1 MRPIPRPARRVR
13 RVAVACAA
21 TLVLG
26 LPFVRTG
33 TPSWWGLP
41 LVVALFAVAAPAVVP
56 LPLGRAA
63 WRVTLTEVLLGCC
76 LIGTTSSWLVPA
88 VVVGTIASPAVRRQ
102 PRFKAEFD
110 IAVSLAGITAA
121 VLAAAAFRGT
131 LGPPALSVHASGA
144 WTPDLVGPV
153 AAAAIGLFAAWVV
166 QHVLGC
172 TAVAFT
178 SRRSVASLVAR
189 NAPPSLLQ
197 YVANCAVG
205 MLGAWVA
212 VHAPVGVIGFA
223 VPAVLLWS
231 AHTVQQRSS
240 AESRLYA
247 ELAYASRQASS
258 QSLDTSAEVVLTTAA
273 RVLGGADVEMVVRD
287 RQGPVRYVGDE
298 HSTPQRRRVPPG
310 VFDEPWVMR
319 LLAGRRVL
327 TGVEDGRPY
336 CAGVIGRRDA
346 PVAVLVARRPEGS
359 AAFGRRDLLIALAIV
374 SQAEPW
380 LAGGRSTTGGER
392 RERAADGYDL
402 VRETAERLARS
413 AAHPAGADAITEL
426 TQELHEVESAV
437 ALLLGSVAADSTSG
451 SADPSVGDS
460 ETSRDSESSIGAVD
474 ANPGRG
480 EVSTGSDAAAPLTNN
495 VSRLV
500 PRQRPSGEWT
510 TTGVLPVAGGDRP

>member
-1 MRPIPRPARRVR
+1 
-13 RVAVACAA
+13 
-21 TLVLG
+21 
-26 LPFVRTG
+26 
-33 TPSWWGLP
+33 
-41 LVVALFAVAAPAVVP
+41 
-56 LPLGRAA
+56 
-63 WRVTLTEVLLGCC
+63 
-76 LIGTTSSWLVPA
+76 
-88 VVVGTIASPAVRRQ
+88 
-102 PRFKAEFD
+102 
-110 IAVSLAGITAA
+110 
-121 VLAAAAFRGT
+121 
-131 LGPPALSVHASGA
+131 
-144 WTPDLVGPV
+144 
-153 AAAAIGLFAAWVV
+153 
-166 QHVLGC
+166 
-172 TAVAFT
+172 
-178 SRRSVASLVAR
+178 
-189 NAPPSLLQ
+189 
-197 YVANCAVG
+197 
-205 MLGAWVA
+205 
-212 VHAPVGVIGFA
+212 
-223 VPAVLLWS
+223 
-231 AHTVQQRSS
+231 
-240 AESRLYA
+240 
-247 ELAYASRQASS
+247 
-258 QSLDTSAEVVLTTAA
+258 
-273 RVLGGADVEMVVRD
+273 MVVRD

-359 AAFGRRDLLIALAIV
+359 AAFGRRDVLIALAIV

-451 SADPSVGDS
+451 SADPTVGDS
-460 ETSRDSESSIGAVD
+460 ETSRDSESSVGAVD